1 MLELPSSALGKL
13 AKCPACDH
21 TFRIGEGLS
30 TPEPTSAPP
39 TPPASAPQPPASPP
53 SFPSAGTVQNPGGS
67 ETSANPGQ
75 GADASQPNEGQT
87 ANETHASQT
96 PPEEQSEQQS
106 PPAYPSTP
114 PSSPSTPPAGAT
126 NQDVNAA
133 NPPTPV
139 GPANSNPPN
148 PAYSTPNPN
157 FGTAAAGVGNAGMAN
172 AGPVDPNA
180 NPFSSPLES
189 GLAGTPELNPYQPS
203 YNPITA
209 APAGEIVVVPRT
221 VEEVVSA
228 TIAIFGSRWGLLLV
242 AFLLVMVVSFSVF
255 VFPFFLFAAIA
266 DAGGDAVAAIGM
278 LIGFPL
284 MFLFSAYISVGLARN
299 AIAVARNSPSPLME
313 LLPPLGIVVRFI
325 VGGVVMSLAAVVVF
339 GLFAGVAAALGA
351 ASGNE
356 GLVAAIVGIGLIF
369 GVAAGFVVYW
379 LLWSW
384 LFAVSDGRTTAF
396 GSIRLAYEITMANK
410 LTSVLLLVIATVLS
424 TAGTTL
430 CYVGL
435 LITQPLTN
443 LMFATAYLLMTN
455 QPIDDPRMHR
465 AAGYPGAPQGYPPQP
480 GGYMDPNTAAGTTP
494 PETRNDPS
502 NHPHQG

>member
-1 MLELPSSALGKL
+1 MLELPSNAMGKL

-21 TFRIGEGLS
+21 TFRIGEGIAAPES
-30 TPEPTSAPP
+30 TAPP
-39 TPPASAPQPPASPP
+39 PSSVTQSPPSPSCFPPTGTAPSPASA
-53 SFPSAGTVQNPGGS
+53 N
-67 ETSANPGQ
+67 
-75 GADASQPNEGQT
+75 DASTTLRESPSVGQSAEAGPNADSGPG
-87 ANETHASQT
+87 ANQAQVNQT
-96 PPEEQSEQQS
+96 PPEQQS
-106 PPAYPSTP
+106 PPEYAAKSGTP
-114 PSSPSTPPAGAT
+114 G
-126 NQDVNAA
+126 QDA
-133 NPPTPV
+133 NHP
-139 GPANSNPPN
+139 NPPN
-148 PAYSTPNPN
+148 PAYGAPNPN
-157 FGTAAAGVGNAGMAN
+157 DGNAVAGAGSVGTGN
-172 AGPVDPNA
+172 AGPVDPDA
-180 NPFSSPLES
+180 NPFNSPLES

-203 YNPITA
+203 YSPITA
-209 APAGEIVVVPRT
+209 APAGEIRVVPRT

-242 AFLLVMVVSFSVF
+242 AFLLVMLVSFSVF

-284 MFLFSAYISVGLARN
+284 LFLFSAYISVGLARN

-313 LLPPLGIVVRFI
+313 LLPPMGIVVRLI

-384 LFAVSDGRTTAF
+384 LFAVSDGRTSAF

-424 TAGTTL
+424 TVGTTM

-455 QPIDDPRMHR
+455 QPIDDPRLHR
-465 AAGYPGAPQGYPPQP
+465 AVGYPGGPQGYPPQP
-480 GGYMDPNTAAGTTP
+480 GGYTDPNTAAGTTP
-494 PETRNDPS
+494 PGTTPPGTTPQGTTPRWTGDDPS
-502 NHPHQG
+502 NQPQRG